1 MTLSKPC
8 STAGPVPGPPP
19 FAPDWAFFLDVD
31 GTLLELAE
39 KPDQVVVD
47 AGLIR
52 VLERL
57 SRATDG
63 AVALISGRALPDLDR
78 LFAPLRPAAAGQHG
92 IERRDHG
99 GVVHHHHQLD
109 GKLDHTRAL
118 LARLVEENPGLL
130 IEDKRY
136 SLAIHYRAAPDR
148 EAVVRSFL
156 DRHMPAIERDFHLQ
170 EGKMVFEIRPSG
182 RDKGVAIGEFMQEAP
197 FIGHTPVF
205 IGDDVTDEDGFAVVN
220 DMHGLSIRVGAGMT
234 AARWF
239 LPEPRAVLAMLNDY
253 IAFITQLRQQQQ

>member
-1 MTLSKPC
+1 MSTRS
-8 STAGPVPGPPP
+8 STAGPALGPPP

-39 KPDQVVVD
+39 KPDQVFVD

-57 SRATDG
+57 SRGTGG
-63 AVALISGRALPDLDR
+63 AVALISGRALADLDD

-99 GVVHHHHQLD
+99 GVVHYHHQLD
-109 GKLDHTRAL
+109 GKLDRTRAL
-118 LARLVEENPGLL
+118 LTRLAEENPGLL

-136 SLAIHYRAAPDR
+136 SVAIHYRGAPEK
-148 EAVVRSFL
+148 EAVVRAFL
-156 DRHMPAIERDFHLQ
+156 DEHMPALEKDFHLQ
-170 EGKMVFEIRPSG
+170 EGKMVFEIKPSG

-197 FIGHTPVF
+197 FLGRTPVF
-205 IGDDVTDEDGFAVVN
+205 IGDDVTDEDGFATVN
-220 DMHGLSIRVGAGMT
+220 GLHGHSIRVGDGMT
-234 AARWF
+234 AARRF
-239 LPEPRAVLAMLNDY
+239 LPGPRAVLTMLNDY
-253 IAFITQLRQQQQ
+253 LTYITRTREHQQ